1 MSTVDPKKKT
11 VLLVVLAILDC
22 AFAFS
27 LVYTSLSTEKSEDFN
42 IKSTGNM
49 VVLADMF
56 NTKEIS
62 EQVSKAKEEKKQQ
75 EVQKIKEE
83 EEKKKKLAQEKAKKV
98 YDGLT
103 LDQLAAKLNRVLKGK
118 LSGKGYLIASYSL
131 QKGVDPYIATGIM
144 LLETGCNWNCSR
156 ITTQC
161 NNVGGMKGK
170 GCGAYQS
177 FSTIDVGITK
187 FIDNLSKNY
196 FSKGLNTP
204 EKMNKKYAESKTW
217 AQKVNAYVKK
227 IKSA

>member
-1 MSTVDPKKKT
+1 VDPKKKT
-11 VLLVVLAILDC
+11 IFIVLLAVLDC

-27 LVYTSLSTEKSEDFN
+27 LVYTSLSTKRTDEIT
-42 IKSTGNM
+42 IKSSGNM
-49 VVLADMF
+49 VLLADMF

-62 EQVSKAKEEKKQQ
+62 KQVQQAKEEK
-75 EVQKIKEE
+75 KIKEE
-83 EEKKKKLAQEKAKKV
+83 EEKKKKLLEEQKKAQQQVQQAKIV
-98 YDGLT
+98 YDGMT
-103 LDQLAAKLNRVLKGK
+103 LNQLAAKLNRSLNSTIK
-118 LSGKGYLIASYSL
+118 GKGYLIASYSL
-131 QKGVDPYIATGIM
+131 QRGVDPYIATAII
-144 LLETGCNWNCSR
+144 LQETGCKWSCSNLVKK
-156 ITTQC
+156 C

-170 GCGAYQS
+170 GCGSYQS

-187 FIDNLSKNY
+187 FIDNLANNY